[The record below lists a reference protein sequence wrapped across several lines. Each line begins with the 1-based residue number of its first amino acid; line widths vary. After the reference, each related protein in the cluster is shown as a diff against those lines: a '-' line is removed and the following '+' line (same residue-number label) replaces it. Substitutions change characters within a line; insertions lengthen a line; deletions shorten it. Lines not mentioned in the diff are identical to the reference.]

1 MLVLT
6 RKKSQLIQIGDNI
19 VIKVIRTGPGTVKL
33 GIDAPSDVRVMR
45 GELDAK
51 LTESYEEFA
60 TTDKAEKSSNGSS
73 AAPSP
78 ALTAGETAVAEC
90 RRPETADEEEPA
102 SHGSRRR
109 AHGYVA

>member
-33 GIDAPSDVRVMR
+33 GIDAPADVRVMR
-45 GELDAK
+45 GELDVK
-51 LTESYEEFA
+51 LTESYDE
-60 TTDKAEKSSNGSS
+60 
-73 AAPSP
+73 AAPAKSTGKSRDESIPAP
-78 ALTAGETAVAEC
+78 ALAAGERAVAEC
-90 RRPETADEEEPA
+90 RRPETVEEEEPA